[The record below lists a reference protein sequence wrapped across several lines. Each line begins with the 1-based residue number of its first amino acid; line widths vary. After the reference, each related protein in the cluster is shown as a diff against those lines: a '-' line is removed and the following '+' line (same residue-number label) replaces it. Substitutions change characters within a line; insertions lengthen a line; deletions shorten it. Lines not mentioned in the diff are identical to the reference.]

1 MTRHLAIIAGILAI
15 APVAARAQSSSTTT
29 QTTKGTT
36 TGGDRADPRAN
47 PPSGYNS
54 DKPASTGTDLQNA
67 RASGMHEGKR
77 GDKTMTEDQV
87 LHALHHIDQ
96 EEIKAGQMAEQKG
109 STQQVKDYGRMLVQD
124 HQKADK
130 QLMQVAQKMHVDL
143 TNPKNLPQSMHE
155 KSEVHQSKMQQLQ
168 RLNGKQFDQGFA
180 QLMSNGHQEA
190 IDMVKNAQA
199 NATGE
204 TKKLLDQLLPDLQKH
219 KDVADQILSSSGNT
233 ASAK

>member
-1 MTRHLAIIAGILAI
+1 MTRHLALFAGLLAI
-15 APVAARAQSSSTTT
+15 TPVAARAQSSSSTETS
-29 QTTKGTT
+29 KGTT

-54 DKPASTGTDLQNA
+54 DKPVSTGTDLQNA
-67 RASGMHEGKR
+67 KASGMQEGKR
-77 GDKTMTEDQV
+77 SDRMMTDDQV

-96 EEIKAGQMAEQKG
+96 EEIKGGNTAEQKG

-130 QLMQVAQKMHVDL
+130 QVMQVAQKMHVDL
-143 TNPKNLPQSMHE
+143 TNTKDVPQKMRE
-155 KSEVHQSKMQQLQ
+155 QKEVHQNKMQQLQ
-168 RLNGKQFDQGFA
+168 RLTGKEFDHGFA

-199 NATGE
+199 NAKGDM
-204 TKKLLDQLLPDLQKH
+204 KNLLDQLLPDLQKH
-219 KDVADQILSSSGNT
+219 KDVADQILSSTANT
-233 ASAK
+233 ASSK

>member
-1 MTRHLAIIAGILAI
+1 MTRHLAIFAGLLAI
-15 APVAARAQSSSTTT
+15 TPVAARAQSGSSSSE
-29 QTTKGTT
+29 TTKGAT

-54 DKPASTGTDLQNA
+54 DRPTSTGTDLQNA
-67 RASGMHEGKR
+67 RASGMQEGKR
-77 GDKTMTEDQV
+77 ADKTMTDDQV

-96 EEIKAGQMAEQKG
+96 EEIKAGQLAEQKG
-109 STQQVKDYGRMLVQD
+109 SSQQVKDYGRMLVQD

-130 QLMQVAQKMHVDL
+130 QVMQVAQKMHVDL
-143 TNPKNLPQSMHE
+143 TNTKSMPQHMRA
-155 KSEVHQSKMQQLQ
+155 KSEVHQNKMEQLQ
-168 RLNGKQFDQGFA
+168 RMTGKQFDQGFA

-190 IDMVKNAQA
+190 IDLVKNAQA
-199 NATGE
+199 NAKGDM
-204 TKKLLDQLLPDLQKH
+204 KNLLDTLLPDLQKH